1 MKSLRFAPLEAAHI
15 PAILEIEARV
25 NTAPWSEKSFQ
36 NELTHAHGVFLVALV
51 EGNVVGYGGFWMV
64 IDEAHIT
71 TIAVS
76 PDFQRK
82 GIGRKLMIE
91 LLTRAKS
98 RGMAC
103 STLEVRAGNVP
114 AISLYEDLGYVQS
127 ARRKSYYPDNQEDAI
142 VMWLHELN
150 TWDQA

>member
-1 MKSLRFAPLEAAHI
+1 
-15 PAILEIEARV
+15 
-25 NTAPWSEKSFQ
+25 
-36 NELTHAHGVFLVALV
+36 
-51 EGNVVGYGGFWMV
+51 
-64 IDEAHIT
+64 
-71 TIAVS
+71 
-76 PDFQRK
+76 
-82 GIGRKLMIE
+82 MIE